1 MAVKKAKTKYKCAG
15 RVMIPVRPGMRAIVE
30 IEGEPVM
37 TSKVVRVKKQ
47 NARKIVFETENSV
60 YEIIFPTGAVDSAA

>member
-1 MAVKKAKTKYKCAG
+1 MTVRKAKIKYRCAG
-15 RVMIPVRPGMRAIVE
+15 KVIVPVHPGMRAIVE

-37 TSKVVRVKKQ
+37 TSKVVKIKKQ

-60 YEIIFPTGAVDSAA
+60 YEIFFPIGADKAA